1 MPSLRLLMHSLKLE
15 KKENAV
21 NYGKLAMLYRLAGG
35 GPIVIYS
42 SHDFVDV
49 HEVYLYLQEICNN
62 SKDLTLAKDAVV
74 TGNPFL
80 AHNLKEIAEKIPR
93 GTSKKKNYFS
103 PKESM
108 KGESSS
114 CRRDF
119 TERRSSRQ
127 RPVKK
132 KFHRS

>member
-35 GPIVIYS
+35 GSIVIFS

-80 AHNLKEIAEKIPR
+80 AHNLKEIAEKFHEGLQKRKI
-93 GTSKKKNYFS
+93 TSLSK
-103 PKESM
+103 
-108 KGESSS
+108 
-114 CRRDF
+114 R
-119 TERRSSRQ
+119 
-127 RPVKK
+127 V
-132 KFHRS
+132 